1 MDYSRQ
7 RFSYNVKA
15 SRLMRGMSQIELSRA
30 SGVSASALSRIES
43 NEREPRLSTI
53 VRLARTLDL
62 DLEELMRGVR

>member
-1 MDYSRQ
+1 MDSSRQ
-7 RFSYNVKA
+7 RFSDNVKA
-15 SRLMRGMSQIELSRA
+15 SRIRRGMSQVELSRA

>member
-1 MDYSRQ
+1 MDSSRQ

-15 SRLMRGMSQIELSRA
+15 GRVRRGMSQVELSRA

-53 VRLARTLDL
+53 VRLARTLDI